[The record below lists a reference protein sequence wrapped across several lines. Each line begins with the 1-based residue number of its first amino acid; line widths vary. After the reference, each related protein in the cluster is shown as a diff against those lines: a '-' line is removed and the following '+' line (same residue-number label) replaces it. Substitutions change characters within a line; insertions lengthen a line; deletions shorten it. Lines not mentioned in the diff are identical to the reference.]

1 VVTEA
6 IPRRASRVLLVDE
19 AGRVLLL
26 HGFDPARPDHGYWF
40 TVGGGLDE
48 GETPAQGA
56 ARELFEETGLRVR
69 PDELGPPV
77 WRDTTEFP
85 FDGLWYRQE
94 QEFFVVRV
102 PVWEVD
108 TAGFN
113 EIERASVDGHRWW
126 SAAELDT
133 TSDRFYP
140 PGLAD
145 LLRSLEGV

>member
-48 GETPAQGA
+48 GETAAQGA
-56 ARELFEETGLRVR
+56 ARELFEETGLRVT
-69 PDELGPPV
+69 PDQLGAPV

-85 FDGLWYRQE
+85 FDGVWYRQD
-94 QEFFVVRV
+94 QEFFLMRV
-102 PVWEVD
+102 PAWEVD
-108 TAGFN
+108 TAGFD

-126 SAAELDT
+126 SAAELDAT
-133 TSDRFYP
+133 TDRFYP
-140 PGLAD
+140 PDLAD
-145 LLRSLEGV
+145 LLRTLVGV

>member
-40 TVGGGLDE
+40 TVGGGLDK

-69 PDELGPPV
+69 PDELGAPV

-85 FDGLWYRQE
+85 FDGVWYRQE
-94 QEFFVVRV
+94 QEFFLVRV
-102 PVWEVD
+102 PAWEVD
-108 TAGFN
+108 TAGFD
-113 EIERASVDGHRWW
+113 EIERASVDGYRWW
-126 SAAELDT
+126 SAGELDAT
-133 TSDRFYP
+133 PDRFYP

-145 LLRSLEGV
+145 LLRSLVGV

>member
-1 VVTEA
+1 MVTEA

-48 GETPAQGA
+48 GETAAQGA
-56 ARELFEETGLRVR
+56 ARELFEETGLRVT
-69 PDELGPPV
+69 PDQLGAPV

-85 FDGLWYRQE
+85 FDGVWYRQD
-94 QEFFVVRV
+94 QEFFLMRV
-102 PVWEVD
+102 PAWEVD
-108 TAGFN
+108 TAGFD

-126 SAAELDT
+126 SAAELDAT
-133 TSDRFYP
+133 TDRFYP
-140 PGLAD
+140 PDLAD
-145 LLRSLEGV
+145 LLRTLVGV